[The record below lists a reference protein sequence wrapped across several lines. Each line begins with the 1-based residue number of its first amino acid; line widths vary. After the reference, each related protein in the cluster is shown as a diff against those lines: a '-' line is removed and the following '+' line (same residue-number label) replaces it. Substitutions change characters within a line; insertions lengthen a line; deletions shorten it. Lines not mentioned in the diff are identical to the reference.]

1 MYNTKNKLPK
11 NTIQFYEELSNYL
24 DTKIHFY
31 GSVQRDDYFPNHS
44 DIDVVIFTDN
54 EKSTIEKLKHFL
66 NAEKGKVKKV
76 FWKLRTNRFVR
87 GHKIKY
93 VDKETNFQTEFSIYN
108 VTYKDDVLKNHM
120 EKTVIPYY
128 ATILLMII
136 KFLYY
141 KIPLLSKSIFLY
153 LKNKILSVGIGLPEE
168 DFIVIGNK

>member
-1 MYNTKNKLPK
+1 
-11 NTIQFYEELSNYL
+11 
-24 DTKIHFY
+24 
-31 GSVQRDDYFPNHS
+31 
-44 DIDVVIFTDN
+44 
-54 EKSTIEKLKHFL
+54 
-66 NAEKGKVKKV
+66 
-76 FWKLRTNRFVR
+76 
-87 GHKIKY
+87 
-93 VDKETNFQTEFSIYN
+93 
-108 VTYKDDVLKNHM
+108 M